1 MKMMKYAVNH
11 RWKFTEYKMAFL
23 AGFLQAL
30 MVILVESVNF
40 MAIITNY
47 EIIEI
52 VMDFLALVVIAEFD
66 DFFYY
71 EAVLDED
78 IVAII
83 DSKIYESFLVI

>member
-11 RWKFTEYKMAFL
+11 RWKFTEYKIAFL
-23 AGFLQAL
+23 AGFLQAS
-30 MVILVESVNF
+30 MVILVECVNF

-66 DFFYY
+66 DFFYETVSEY
-71 EAVLDED
+71 D
-78 IVAII
+78 IVEVI
-83 DSKIYESFLVI
+83 DAKIYESFLVI